1 VKRLLLPLFAVGVL
15 LAGCSSSA
23 TASCEQFNRAFDDLN
38 RAQAAAA
45 GAINSRGICHTQ
57 EEEVRREKCPEYYT
71 WLAAATS
78 FATFV
83 ATDKS
88 SCTTA
93 ADRQAALADLEA
105 LSKPAAFP
113 KN

>member
-1 VKRLLLPLFAVGVL
+1 MKRVLLPLFAVGAL

-23 TASCEQFNRAFDDLN
+23 TASCESFNRTFDDLL

-45 GAINSRGICHTQ
+45 SKINTRGICHTQ
-57 EEEVRREKCPEYYT
+57 EEDVRRVKCPEYYD
-71 WLAAATS
+71 WLAAATN
-78 FATFV
+78 FANFV
-83 ATDKS
+83 ASDKS
-88 SCTTA
+88 TCTTP

-113 KN
+113 KS